1 MNKPYTQTWKLEELA
16 QQAGVSARTVRY
28 YVQRGLLPA
37 PVFRGRDTVYSD
49 EHLLKLKAI
58 RHLQER
64 FVSLDAI
71 QRQLEHCS
79 RAELCALIAAPS
91 NANARMPAAETR
103 SYQPHTAP
111 APPQA
116 TASPPRVGEH
126 WQRWI
131 LAPGLEL
138 HLSESADAIT
148 RRQAEELLSTFL
160 RQRAIGEHS

>member
-1 MNKPYTQTWKLEELA
+1 MNEPHAQTWKLEELA

-58 RHLQER
+58 RQLQER

-79 RAELCALIAAPS
+79 RDELCALVAAPGTVS
-91 NANARMPAAETR
+91 SHIPTVEYQSGRSLTTPLSPPAA
-103 SYQPHTAP
+103 SPQP
-111 APPQA
+111 
-116 TASPPRVGEH
+116 SGER

-138 HLSESADAIT
+138 HLSESADAAT
-148 RRQAEELLSTFL
+148 RRRAEELRNAFL
-160 RQRAIGEHS
+160 RHRAIGEHS